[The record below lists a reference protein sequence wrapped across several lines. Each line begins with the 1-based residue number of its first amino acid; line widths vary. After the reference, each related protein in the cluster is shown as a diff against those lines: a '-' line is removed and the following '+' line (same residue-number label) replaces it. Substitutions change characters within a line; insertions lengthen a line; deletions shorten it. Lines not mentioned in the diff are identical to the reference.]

1 MANFGIFRGFGEK
14 LFEGEIPI
22 NLGTI
27 GSLIL
32 GNLLDDYPNAA
43 AAFSLRKLRTAY
55 TGNAIRVRRSI
66 DNIEQDFGFMQGELD
81 TSALLSFCSTGNG
94 FITVWYDQ
102 SGNGKNATQ
111 ATLALQPKIVSGG
124 VLLTS
129 GSKPSMQ
136 YDNTGSNNLK
146 FANIINPRSI
156 FGVVQVTQLSQYQG
170 LPVSDDD
177 FNDYH
182 GGLDTYLLDNALT
195 DTVQSGINKIN
206 GVTVNLRTKL
216 RNLDRN
222 LISIISAS
230 TNRVNQINQNRG
242 SATRAQRGFISE
254 VLIYENDQTANRDGI
269 ESNINTFY
277 SIY

>member
-111 ATLALQPKIVSGG
+111 ATLALQPQIVSGG